1 LKLPRISGDIG
12 GRVGELLA
20 SALQVISRRQSD
32 RGARHTLIDTLSRRH
47 SAETGGEG
55 RAHPLAAWDWA
66 YNERN
71 ARHFSHGDLF
81 RPIMLIV
88 ETISICNN
96 ACVICPYPIHT
107 RKKETMSLDLFRS
120 IIEHYVAI
128 GGGHISLTPMLGE
141 IFLDKHLPERLELLA
156 AEPAI
161 KGVSAHTN
169 ATMARRYSDAEMKD
183 VLARFRRIYISVYG
197 MDAEEYLLMTK
208 KDEYDLAR
216 RQIVR
221 IISLAPEGA
230 VAIGMRNLRQWSFEA
245 QTDWVAALAAEAG
258 KPAPPILSVG
268 EHYANWGDITATPA
282 LPLDGRWAEPKTNS
296 EQCLLPLSA
305 LQVLADGTVSFCSC
319 ADYNG
324 SDDLMLGNIREHDFA
339 HMLRGEKYARLWNWR
354 EHGVPKYCAGCG
366 FHRPMSEAKNPWWTP
381 DEPLNLI
388 GA

>member
-1 LKLPRISGDIG
+1 LKLQQPPGDRR

-20 SALQVISRRQSD
+20 SALQVISRRQSE
-32 RGARHTLIDTLSRRH
+32 RKAPHTLIDTLNRRE
-47 SAETGGEG
+47 SAETGGES
-55 RAHPLAAWDWA
+55 HPLAAWDWV
-66 YNERN
+66 YNEES
-71 ARHFSHGDLF
+71 APYFAHGELF

-107 RKKETMSLDLFRS
+107 RKKETMSVDLFRS
-120 IIEHYVAI
+120 IIEGYVAI

-141 IFLDKHLPERLELLA
+141 VFLDKHLPERLGLLA
-156 AEPAI
+156 AEPSI

-169 ATMARRYSDAEMKD
+169 ATMARRYSDAELKD
-183 VLARFRRIYISVYG
+183 VLACFRRIYISVYG

-221 IISLAPEGA
+221 ILSLAPDGA
-230 VAIGMRNLRQWSFEA
+230 VAIGLRNLRKWSLEQ
-245 QTDWVAALAAEAG
+245 QTDWVAALGVEAG
-258 KPAPPILSVG
+258 KPAPPILSIG
-268 EHYANWGDITATPA
+268 EHYFNWGDITATPA
-282 LPLDGRWAEPKTNS
+282 LPLDAGWAEPKTNS

-324 SDDLMLGNIREHDFA
+324 SDDLVLGNIRTHDFA
-339 HMLRGEKYARLWNWR
+339 HMLRSEKYARLWNWKD
-354 EHGVPKYCAGCG
+354 HGVPKYCVGCG
-366 FHRPMSEAKNPWWTP
+366 FHRPMSDAKNPWWTP
-381 DEPLNLI
+381 GEPLNLI